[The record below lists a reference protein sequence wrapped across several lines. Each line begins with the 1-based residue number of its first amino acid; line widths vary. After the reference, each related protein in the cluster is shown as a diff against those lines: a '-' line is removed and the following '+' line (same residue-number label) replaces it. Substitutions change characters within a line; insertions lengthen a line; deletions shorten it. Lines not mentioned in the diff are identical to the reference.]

1 MTKQEL
7 FNYIEH
13 GREIEFTFQNRKYS
27 ITYGIIEGKEVISF
41 CEFYQETTEVETAE
55 ELINVTREGV
65 TVLQMLESLTEED
78 IWIYQ
83 CNVLIK

>member
-41 CEFYQETTEVETAE
+41 CEFYQETTEV
-55 ELINVTREGV
+55 
-65 TVLQMLESLTEED
+65 
-78 IWIYQ
+78 
-83 CNVLIK
+83 

>member
-13 GREIEFTFQNRKYS
+13 GREIEFISQSRKYS

-41 CEFYQETTEVETAE
+41 CEFY
-55 ELINVTREGV
+55 
-65 TVLQMLESLTEED
+65 
-78 IWIYQ
+78 
-83 CNVLIK
+83 

>member
-13 GREIEFTFQNRKYS
+13 GRVIEFIFQSRKYS

-78 IWIYQ
+78 IWIY
-83 CNVLIK
+83 